1 MLMIDLLGISGL
13 EGSGA
18 KRGPRNVELFLAAG
32 PGKDAKHLFTVAES
46 GGK

>member
-1 MLMIDLLGISGL
+1 MLMRDLLGISDL
-13 EGSGA
+13 QGSGA
-18 KRGPRNVELFLAAG
+18 KRGPRLVGLLLAAG